1 MTTSQKHYSK
11 VAVTLHWLIAAAIV
25 FQLALGWRMG
35 DEPKGPGLYA
45 LFQLHKSIGFVI
57 LFLSLFRLGWRLT
70 HTAPPLPVA
79 MPRWEQLAAKLA
91 HLAFYGIMIGLPLSG
106 WLLVSTSKINIPTL
120 LFGVVP
126 MPHLPWFVS
135 LAADAKA
142 GWHEFSEI
150 SHSLLALATAGLLA
164 LHLGAVLKHQLLE
177 KDEVFGHM
185 ALGAKPGWLEWRLW
199 LAFAALPAVA
209 SAAWF
214 FQPNVPPAK
223 PAVTVEALEQDDLAS
238 EAVAEVIETEVAEN
252 KTAAPEA
259 SMAVTTEPVA
269 KPEAAQAV
277 PEVATATPW
286 QVNAKASSLGF
297 ATSWS
302 GDAVPGVFKK
312 WQADIVFGA
321 DELDKSSIKVMVDL
335 ASVSTG
341 DEQRDSALPGEEWFD
356 AEHHPQAVF
365 TSKKIRKTGTN
376 RYQAEGTL
384 ALRDKTEPVTLTFD
398 LTINGDSASAKG
410 FATLD
415 RTVFG
420 VGQGEYAATDS
431 IPAAVKVSFKIKATR
446 KTAK

>member
-11 VAVTLHWLIAAAIV
+11 VAVSLHWLIAAAIV

-35 DEPKGPGLYA
+35 EEPKGPGLYA
-45 LFQLHKSIGFVI
+45 LFQLHKSIGFTI

-70 HTAPPLPVA
+70 HTAPPLPAA

-120 LFGVVP
+120 LFGVAP

-135 LAADAKA
+135 LTADAKA
-142 GWHEFSEI
+142 GWHELAEV
-150 SHSLLALATAGLLA
+150 SHSLLALGTAALLA

-199 LAFAALPAVA
+199 AAFAALPLMAA
-209 SAAWF
+209 AAWF
-214 FQPNVPPAK
+214 YQ
-223 PAVTVEALEQDDLAS
+223 PAVAAKKTVEPVVSEPVLA
-238 EAVAEVIETEVAEN
+238 EAEA
-252 KTAAPEA
+252 AAPE
-259 SMAVTTEPVA
+259 PVA
-269 KPEAAQAV
+269 VE
-277 PEVATATPW
+277 ATATPVDPAAKEAPAVAAPETKAEPALAVPW
-286 QVNAKASSLGF
+286 LVNAKTSSLGF

-302 GDAVPGVFKK
+302 GDAVLGKFGR
-312 WQADIVFGA
+312 WNAEIVFGA
-321 DELDKSSIKVMVDL
+321 DELDKSSIKVEVDL

-341 DEQRDSALPGEEWFD
+341 DEQRDTALPGEEWFD
-356 AEHHPQAVF
+356 VEHHPKAVF
-365 TSKKIRKTGTN
+365 TSKKIRKSGK
-376 RYQAEGTL
+376 RYLAEGTL
-384 ALRDKTEPVTLTFD
+384 SLRDKTAPVTLTFD
-398 LTINGDSASAKG
+398 LTVNGDTASAKG

-431 IPAAVKVSFKIKATR
+431 IPAAVKVSFNVKATH
-446 KTAK
+446 KPVK